1 MSILEI
7 KMRSGVMMRPMEFA
21 MFLPDDQAFN
31 FSAQNNPC
39 YDRPMKTLII
49 LHGYT
54 VDNYEWMSY
63 STPYELALRY
73 NLAVVIPSTDSSFY
87 LDRPGT
93 GNKVGS
99 CVGKELIEYLRRT
112 FGLAKTPEDTI
123 ISGYS
128 MGGFGAIHT
137 ALAYPETFGCALG
150 LSSALIVYDIA
161 GMKPGIQQEGVLADY
176 DYYREVF
183 GDLDKVTESENNPE
197 VLVSKLLAEGK
208 KIPRLYM
215 TCGDN
220 DFLLQTNKRFLAF
233 LEEKKVPVT
242 FVPGEGVH
250 DFVFWNKAIG
260 PAVEWA
266 LGGK

>member
-7 KMRSGVMMRPMEFA
+7 KMRSNVMMRPMEFA

-63 STPYELALRY
+63 STPYELALKY

-99 CVGKELIEYLRRT
+99 FVCEPIMKGPRAAGMVLFIKEHEQVEFSADMLEAFRIATKLVRDHILRIKSEKDNSFLMGVLGAVIDIPGIKTHVIDDSYRLLKKGEEGEPLTWGGKCYEELFGQKKPCKDCLIKHISKENERIED
-112 FGLAKTPEDTI
+112 AKTSATM
-123 ISGYS
+123 ISVGR
-128 MGGFGAIHT
+128 FNR
-137 ALAYPETFGCALG
+137 
-150 LSSALIVYDIA
+150 VYVV
-161 GMKPGIQQEGVLADY
+161 M
-176 DYYREVF
+176 
-183 GDLDKVTESENNPE
+183 
-197 VLVSKLLAEGK
+197 
-208 KIPRLYM
+208 
-215 TCGDN
+215 
-220 DFLLQTNKRFLAF
+220 
-233 LEEKKVPVT
+233 EK
-242 FVPGEGVH
+242 EQ
-250 DFVFWNKAIG
+250 
-260 PAVEWA
+260 
-266 LGGK
+266 

>member
-1 MSILEI
+1 MSVIQVKI
-7 KMRSGVMMRPMEFA
+7 RSGSLMRPVDFT
-21 MFLPDDQAFN
+21 MFLPDDRAFMRGLEN
-31 FSAQNNPC
+31 DPNYA
-39 YDRPMKTLII
+39 RPTKTLLI

-54 VDNYEWMSY
+54 VDNYEWLYY
-63 STPYELALRY
+63 STPYELALKY
-73 NLAVVIPSTDSSFY
+73 NLAVVLPSTDSSFY

-93 GNKVGS
+93 GNKMGTFVGA
-99 CVGKELIEYLRRT
+99 ELIDYLRRT
-112 FGLAKTPEDTI
+112 FGLARTPEDTI

-150 LSSALIVYDIA
+150 LSSALIHYDIA
-161 GMKPGIQQEGVLADY
+161 GMKPEDSKAGVIADY

-183 GDLDKVTESENNPE
+183 GDLDKLPETENNPE
-197 VLVSKLLAEGK
+197 VLVSRLLAEGK

-220 DFLLQTNKRFLAF
+220 DFLLQTNQRFLAF
-233 LEEKKVPVT
+233 LNEKKVPVT
-242 FVPGEGVH
+242 FVPGEGMH
-250 DFVFWNKAIG
+250 NFEFWNKAIG

-266 LGGK
+266 LNG

>member
-1 MSILEI
+1 MSIIQVKL
-7 KMRSGVMMRPMEFA
+7 RSKTLRRPADFT
-21 MFLPDDQAFN
+21 MFLPDTFIPA
-31 FSAQNNPC
+31 ALAGNPH
-39 YDRPMKTLII
+39 YERPIKTLIV

-54 VDNYEWMSY
+54 VDSYEWICHSFPMEQA
-63 STPYELALRY
+63 TKY
-73 NLAVVIPSTDSSFY
+73 NLAVVIPDCDSSFY

-93 GNKVGS
+93 GNAMGTYVG
-99 CVGKELIEYLRRT
+99 VELIEYLRKT
-112 FGLAKTPEDTI
+112 FGLARTPEDTI
-123 ISGYS
+123 VSGYS

-150 LSSALIVYDIA
+150 LSSALIVHDIA
-161 GMKPGIQQEGVLADY
+161 GMKPDDSRAGVIADY

-183 GDLDKVTESENNPE
+183 GDLDKLPETENNPE
-197 VLVSKLLAEGK
+197 VLVTKLLAEGK

-220 DFLLQTNKRFLAF
+220 DFLLQTNRRFLDF
-233 LEEKKVPVT
+233 LQEKKVPVT

-250 DFVFWNKAIG
+250 NFDFWNKAIG

-266 LGGK
+266 LNG

>member
-93 GNKVGS
+93 GN
-99 CVGKELIEYLRRT
+99 YNFHRR
-112 FGLAKTPEDTI
+112 
-123 ISGYS
+123 
-128 MGGFGAIHT
+128 
-137 ALAYPETFGCALG
+137 YPP
-150 LSSALIVYDIA
+150 
-161 GMKPGIQQEGVLADY
+161 M
-176 DYYREVF
+176 
-183 GDLDKVTESENNPE
+183 
-197 VLVSKLLAEGK
+197 SKG
-208 KIPRLYM
+208 
-215 TCGDN
+215 
-220 DFLLQTNKRFLAF
+220 
-233 LEEKKVPVT
+233 
-242 FVPGEGVH
+242 
-250 DFVFWNKAIG
+250 
-260 PAVEWA
+260 
-266 LGGK
+266 

>member
-1 MSILEI
+1 MSVIDVKI
-7 KMRSGVMMRPMEFA
+7 RSLTMMRPMDFT
-21 MFLPDDQAFN
+21 MFLPDDPMVLAGLKDDPHY
-31 FSAQNNPC
+31 A
-39 YDRPMKTLII
+39 RPIKTLLI

-54 VDNYEWMSY
+54 VDNFEWKCY
-63 STPYELALRY
+63 STPLDLAIKY
-73 NLAVVIPSTDSSFY
+73 NLAVVLPSTDSSFY

-93 GNKVGS
+93 GNKMGTFVG
-99 CVGKELIEYLRRT
+99 VELIEYLRKT

-123 ISGYS
+123 VSGYS

-150 LSSALIVYDIA
+150 LSSALIIHDIA
-161 GMKPGIQQEGVLADY
+161 GMKPSEQKPGVIADY

-197 VLVSKLLAEGK
+197 VLVTKLLAEGK
-208 KIPRLYM
+208 KIPKLYM

-266 LGGK
+266 LGE